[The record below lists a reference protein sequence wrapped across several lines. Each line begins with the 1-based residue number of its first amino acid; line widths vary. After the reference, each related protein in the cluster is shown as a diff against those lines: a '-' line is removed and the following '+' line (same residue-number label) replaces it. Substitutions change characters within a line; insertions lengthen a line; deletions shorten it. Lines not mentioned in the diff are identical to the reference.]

1 MIEQKNMD
9 GQLGIAV
16 YHNLHSGG
24 AKRTL
29 YEEVRRLAERH
40 RLDLYTLS
48 SADNDFCDVRSYVN
62 NIHVYDFELGPV
74 FHSPFGRLNQGVR
87 LVDLTRLHRLAQ
99 RIAADIDAGGYDV
112 VLVHPCQYTQCP
124 LVLQYLR
131 TPTVYYC
138 HEPLRKL
145 YEPPVRRPYE
155 HGQRSFLRRVLDR
168 IDVLAGFYRVVLRCA
183 DQASLRSA
191 SRVLVNSRFTQINVR
206 RIYDVEAR
214 VCPHGVDTEVFR
226 PMGLSRDGTVLS
238 VGALTPNKGF
248 DFVIEGL
255 GCIPASQRPRLI
267 IVSNYAEPRERAFLE
282 RLAAER
288 GVTVEFK
295 VNVDD
300 EALVQMYNRAALVAY
315 APIRE
320 PLGLVPLEAMSC
332 GTPVVGVREGG
343 VAETV
348 VHNEGGLLTEREPS
362 AFARAMQTLLSEP
375 GLASQQGQRGRQY
388 VLAHWTWDKAVR
400 ELETHLAATATGYT
414 GRGKN

>member
-1 MIEQKNMD
+1 MAQ
-9 GQLGIAV
+9 QLNIAV

-40 RLDLYTLS
+40 HLDLYALS
-48 SADNDFCDVRSYVN
+48 SADNDFCDVRPFVN
-62 NIHVYDFELGPV
+62 EVRIYDFEPGPL
-74 FHSPFGRLNQGVR
+74 FHSPFGRLNQAVR
-87 LVDLTRLHRLAQ
+87 TRDLRRLREVSRRVAVDVD
-99 RIAADIDAGGYDV
+99 AAGYHV
-112 VLVHPCQYTQCP
+112 VLVHPCQYTQSP

-145 YEPPVRRPYE
+145 YELPVRRPYE
-155 HGQRSFLRRVLDR
+155 HERRSLLRRVLDR
-168 IDVLAGFYRVVLRCA
+168 IDVLAGFYRAMLRHA
-183 DQASLRSA
+183 DRDSLRSA
-191 SRVLVNSRFTQINVR
+191 SRVLVNSRFTQENVR
-206 RIYDVEAR
+206 RIYGVEAH
-214 VCPHGVDTEVFR
+214 VCPHGVDTELFR

-255 GCIPASQRPRLI
+255 GRIPARQRPRLI
-267 IVSNYAEPRERAFLE
+267 IVSNYAEPRERAYLE
-282 RLAAER
+282 QMAAEQ
-288 GVTVEFK
+288 GVAVQFK
-295 VNVDD
+295 VDVDD
-300 EALVQMYNRAALVAY
+300 EALVQVYNRAALVAY

-348 VHNEGGLLTEREPS
+348 VPGEGGWLTEREPS
-362 AFARAMQTLLSEP
+362 AFARAIQTLLSDP
-375 GLASQQGQRGRQY
+375 DLASQQGQRARQY
-388 VLAHWTWDKAVR
+388 VLAHWTWDGAVR
-400 ELETHLAATATGYT
+400 ELEHHLAATVARHT
-414 GRGKN
+414 GRAEN